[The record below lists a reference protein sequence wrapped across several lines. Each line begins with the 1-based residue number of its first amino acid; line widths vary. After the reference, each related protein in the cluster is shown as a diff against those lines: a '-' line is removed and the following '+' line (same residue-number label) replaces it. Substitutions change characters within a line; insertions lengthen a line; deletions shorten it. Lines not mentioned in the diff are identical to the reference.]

1 MPWLRSE
8 GPAARKGRVAGNLWC
23 NSALCAR
30 RPRAAARSMNYP
42 DYPFQPERFEVRP
55 GIAMS
60 YLDEGPRDGEVV
72 VMLHGNPSWS
82 YYWRHLVLAL
92 REPVQGKAY
101 RCIVPDHVGMG
112 LSDKPDDAAEAAP
125 RYDYTLQSRID
136 DLQALLDHAGVTGDV
151 TLAVHDWGG
160 MIGFGWALDN
170 AARVRR
176 LVILN
181 TAAFPL
187 PASKKMPW
195 QLTLGRDSLLGAG
208 LIRGFNAFAA
218 GAAKQGV
225 EVAIPRDVRRAY
237 LAPYDS
243 WANRIATLRF
253 VQDIPLRPGDRA
265 WPLVEEAGRRL
276 HEFADRPTFIGW
288 GLRDFVFDWHFLD
301 GFHRALPEAQVQ
313 AFEDASHYV
322 LEDKRAV
329 LVPAIRAFLDT
340 HRLR

>member
-1 MPWLRSE
+1 
-8 GPAARKGRVAGNLWC
+8 
-23 NSALCAR
+23 
-30 RPRAAARSMNYP
+30 MNYP
-42 DYPFQPERFEVRP
+42 DYPFAAKRFDVRP

-60 YLDEGPRDGEVV
+60 FLDEGPRDGQVV

-92 REPVQGKAY
+92 RDRY

-112 LSDKPDDAAEAAP
+112 LSDKPADSQYE
-125 RYDYTLQSRID
+125 YTLQSRVD
-136 DLQALLDHAGVTGDV
+136 DLDAMLAHAGVVGDV

-160 MIGFGWALDN
+160 MIGFGWALKH
-170 AARVRR
+170 AQRVKR

-187 PASKKMPW
+187 PNAKKMPW
-195 QLTLGRDSLLGAG
+195 QLALGRDSMLGAG

-225 EVAIPRDVRRAY
+225 ATPMPTDVRRAY

-253 VQDIPLRPGDRA
+253 VQDIPLAPGDRA

-276 HEFADRPTFIGW
+276 REFADRPAFIGW
-288 GLRDFVFDWHFLD
+288 GLQDFVFDRHFLEA
-301 GFHRALPEAQVQ
+301 FVRALPGSEVQ
-313 AFEDASHYV
+313 AFEDAGHYV
-322 LEDKRAV
+322 LEDKHAV
-329 LVPAIRAFLDT
+329 LAPAIRAFLDA
-340 HRLR
+340 HPLD

>member
-1 MPWLRSE
+1 MTQQSAE
-8 GPAARKGRVAGNLWC
+8 QARLLAKG
-23 NSALCAR
+23 SF
-30 RPRAAARSMNYP
+30 P
-42 DYPFQPERFEVRP
+42 DYPFVPRRFDARP

-82 YYWRHLVLAL
+82 YYWRHLVLGL
-92 REPVQGKAY
+92 GEPAVGKAY

-112 LSDKPDDAAEAAP
+112 MSDKPGDD
-125 RYDYTLQSRID
+125 RYAYTLQSRID
-136 DLQALLDHAGVTGDV
+136 DLDALLAHLDVGDDI

-160 MIGFGWALDN
+160 MIGFGWALKN
-170 AARVRR
+170 AARVKR

-187 PASKKMPW
+187 PAAKPMPW
-195 QLTLGRDSLLGAG
+195 QLRLGRDSMLGAG

-218 GAAKQGV
+218 GAARQGV
-225 EVAIPRDVRRAY
+225 ETAIPGGVRRAY

-253 VQDIPLRPGDRA
+253 VQDIPLAESDRA
-265 WPLVEEAGRRL
+265 WSLVAEAGRRL
-276 HEFADRPTFIGW
+276 SGFADRPAFIGW

-301 GFHRALPEAQVQ
+301 GFTQALPNAQVH
-313 AFEDASHYV
+313 AFEDAGHYV

-329 LVPAIRAFLDT
+329 LVPAIRAFLEA
-340 HRLR
+340 HPLR